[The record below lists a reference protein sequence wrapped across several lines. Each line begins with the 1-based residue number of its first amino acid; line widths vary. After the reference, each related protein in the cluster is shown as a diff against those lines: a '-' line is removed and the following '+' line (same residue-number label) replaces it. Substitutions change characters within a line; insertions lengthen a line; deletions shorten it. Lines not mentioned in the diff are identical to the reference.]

1 MRNYKNI
8 KISVLW
14 ILLLTLLMLITHCS
28 VRKHTNVFDPKSGI
42 DTLDMKLELRSADS
56 IVTLSWIPHYD
67 TEIKGFHLYRRA
79 GNQTQ
84 FSSLAILPAG
94 QTEYRDSL
102 VQFDTPYAYY
112 LTLIGA
118 SGESPP
124 TPVLKTVPG
133 PGQIWVLDRWNE
145 YILKFS
151 YDMRHR
157 LLSHYAIWI
166 PQALA
171 FNKQKTLAVITYPLY
186 HYAEVIDPTSGLL
199 KQEITDIRYPYAC
212 AFNPKSR
219 AFYISDSIGAL
230 YQFTPN
236 GSVQLLDG
244 ELGKPEEIVFD
255 AQGNAAVLDSYKKAL
270 ILYQADGTRR
280 AEITG
285 FNGHRFRSLRFL
297 SVNQAGSYF
306 YFIERNDT
314 SDVLFRLSTLT
325 DSISPVFEGQGL
337 RAVRESPMDHSLWLA
352 VNSDN
357 GANIL
362 QLSPSG
368 LRLNTLNGFKFIT
381 DIAVNPINGNLIIA
395 DRDAH
400 QVIHVRSDGS
410 RIGVFKEAPYPFKV
424 YIE

>member
-171 FNKQKTLAVITYPLY
+171 FNKQKNLAIITYPLY

-199 KQEITDIRYPYAC
+199 KQEITDIRYAYAC
-212 AFNPKSR
+212 AFNTKSR
-219 AFYISDSIGAL
+219 A
-230 YQFTPN
+230 
-236 GSVQLLDG
+236 
-244 ELGKPEEIVFD
+244 
-255 AQGNAAVLDSYKKAL
+255 
-270 ILYQADGTRR
+270 
-280 AEITG
+280 
-285 FNGHRFRSLRFL
+285 
-297 SVNQAGSYF
+297 
-306 YFIERNDT
+306 
-314 SDVLFRLSTLT
+314 
-325 DSISPVFEGQGL
+325 
-337 RAVRESPMDHSLWLA
+337 
-352 VNSDN
+352 
-357 GANIL
+357 
-362 QLSPSG
+362 
-368 LRLNTLNGFKFIT
+368 
-381 DIAVNPINGNLIIA
+381 
-395 DRDAH
+395 
-400 QVIHVRSDGS
+400 
-410 RIGVFKEAPYPFKV
+410 
-424 YIE
+424 